1 MLSSERQSARMSKI
15 TNELLNWVVSVLF
28 CSSWLRDWLAAGTA
42 RYEHARWSFWS
53 LDNAVGVSSGLRPT
67 ISKLRRYQRDSVAER
82 RHQLLP
88 GASTARARQLA
99 QCWLLPSDHWQRQR
113 LPDYQYVVVKNLA
126 SFLAYA
132 AVSCPSVCLSVVCN
146 VCIVAKRCILPESQK
161 KQIGNDLWGIE
172 WSRDRWRHVTQ
183 NHGQCA

>member
-1 MLSSERQSARMSKI
+1 MSKI
-15 TNELLNWVVSVLF
+15 TNELLNWVVSVWF

-53 LDNAVGVSSGLRPT
+53 LDNAVGLSSCLRPT

-82 RHQLLP
+82 LHQLLP

-99 QCWLLPSDHWQRQR
+99 QCWILPSDHWPR

-126 SFLAYA
+126 SFLADRTNGRAYA
-132 AVSCPSVCLSVVCN
+132 AVVPVRPT
-146 VCIVAKRCILPESQK
+146 KRCILPESQK

-172 WSRDRWRHVTQ
+172 WSRDRW
-183 NHGQCA
+183 